1 MEPQVHFQ
9 TPAGFNLHMKIVN
22 EDTACWPSTGV
33 VGTIARSGKYIEK
46 ESRHR
51 TYNTAKNAFLSQS
64 GYHYCMHVAL
74 RVAYSLHPAYPH
86 ALSARRLGIIELPTV
101 TPLFVLYL
109 SRLFYTCH
117 IALHRNTSSLSILS
131 VCALISF
138 RCCGENPEKVD
149 IDLLAH
155 QPMSLTG
162 SGHRLSP
169 KLNSLP
175 TAADGVSNFDET
187 TTL

>member
-1 MEPQVHFQ
+1 MLVVSGTCRDDRKIGGNIQKK
-9 TPAGFNLHMKIVN
+9 AG
-22 EDTACWPSTGV
+22 T
-33 VGTIARSGKYIEK
+33 
-46 ESRHR
+46 
-51 TYNTAKNAFLSQS
+51 TYVITTENAFPSKS
-64 GYHYCMHVAL
+64 GFYYYMHVAL

-162 SGHRLSP
+162 SDLLAP
-169 KLNSLP
+169 KFSGLP
-175 TAADGVSNFDET
+175 TGSYGVSRFDEAEWRNRHANEASKQT
-187 TTL
+187 IHILLSMASRLMRK